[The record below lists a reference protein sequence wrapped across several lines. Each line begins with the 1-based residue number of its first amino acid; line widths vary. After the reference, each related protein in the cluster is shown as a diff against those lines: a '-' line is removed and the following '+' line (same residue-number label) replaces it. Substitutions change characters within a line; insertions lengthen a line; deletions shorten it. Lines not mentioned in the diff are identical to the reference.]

1 LNEEIVPEMMP
12 QCKLVESSS
21 TVKSKMRSELA
32 KAGEGKNH
40 PKMRA
45 AQKKRR
51 VEKRAQAS
59 KDVVDEKREKM
70 RENGLFLCNMKCPQ
84 TNRYCRGVYLYP
96 TGLEKHVAKGKHKFP
111 GGIRARDRLMHLA
124 SKPGGLVEVGS
135 RPDRQKND
143 SLFSQIVA
151 SEDGARGEEDAR
163 CFGRFNRKEGV
174 TPYHKPEQLIAVLL
188 ELYNEEPKLRSNEM
202 RERMREMKD
211 ENDGGL
217 LFCWSKRDVTG
228 LLLTEDQ
235 IQAWI
240 NSETQRK
247 KKKGKGQPTETEKEQ
262 ARLVQQVQNN

>member
-1 LNEEIVPEMMP
+1 VPEMMP
-12 QCKLVESSS
+12 LCKLVESGT

-51 VEKRAQAS
+51 VEKRAQAK
-59 KDVVDEKREKM
+59 KDGINEKREKM
-70 RENGLFLCNMKCPQ
+70 RENCLFLCNKKCPQ
-84 TNRYCRGVYLYP
+84 TNRYCRQIYLTP
-96 TGLEKHVAKGKHKFP
+96 TGLENHAKKGKHKFP
-111 GGIRARDRLMHLA
+111 TGIRARDRLMHLA

-135 RPDRQKND
+135 RPDRQKNN

-151 SEDGARGEEDAR
+151 SADGARGEEDAR

-174 TPYHKPEQLIAVLL
+174 IPYQKPERLIAVLL
-188 ELYNEEPKLRSNEM
+188 ALFNEEPKLRSNEM

-247 KKKGKGQPTETEKEQ
+247 KKKGKGKPTEKDKEQ
-262 ARLVQQVQNN
+262 ARLVEQVENS